1 MALLCLD
8 RKKALVWLLFK
19 FITLL
24 SAPQFCFAVPNIYLN
39 ESVLDPKL
47 PFNHYILY
55 ELEFHL
61 SKLQQEE

>member
-1 MALLCLD
+1 MME
-8 RKKALVWLLFK
+8 KALVWLLFK

-24 SAPQFCFAVPNIYLN
+24 SAPQFCCTVLNIYLN
-39 ESVLDPKL
+39 ESVQDPEL